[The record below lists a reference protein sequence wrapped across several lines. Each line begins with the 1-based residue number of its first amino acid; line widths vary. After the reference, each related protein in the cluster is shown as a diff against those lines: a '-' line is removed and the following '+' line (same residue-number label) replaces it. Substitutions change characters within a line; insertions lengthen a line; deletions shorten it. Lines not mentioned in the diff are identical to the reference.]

1 MSGIRQDND
10 GIIHI
15 VNHANI
21 YVSVMELYSQK
32 EITECFPL
40 QVSFEGERAIDAGG
54 VYRDMLSGFW
64 QEAYHQLLDGGC
76 LLSPVLHPEMSMSN
90 FSIIGG
96 IILHGHLSSG
106 FLPVRIALPS
116 LAALLFGNT
125 VKVHDDVYVE
135 TFVET
140 VSNVEAAFLN
150 KLLQAYHTISDY
162 SPDEQRRLSNIL
174 SRFGC
179 RQLPRS
185 QLLRQQI
192 IQAACYEYL
201 VKPSAA
207 IQAISAEIP
216 SSHLCFWRRCP
227 YLNFVKCSMLLLHL
241 RRE

>member
-1 MSGIRQDND
+1 
-10 GIIHI
+10 
-15 VNHANI
+15 
-21 YVSVMELYSQK
+21 
-32 EITECFPL
+32 
-40 QVSFEGERAIDAGG
+40 
-54 VYRDMLSGFW
+54 MLSGFW
-64 QEAYHQLLDGGC
+64 EEAYCQLFGGGC

-96 IILHGHLSSG
+96 IILHGYLSSG

-135 TFVET
+135 TFLET

-150 KLLQAYHTISDY
+150 KLLQANHTLNDY

-179 RQLPRS
+179 RQLPTS
-185 QLLRQQI
+185 QLIRQQL
-192 IQAACYEYL
+192 IQAARYEYL
-201 VKPSAA
+201 VKPYAA
-207 IQAISAEIP
+207 IQAISAGIP
-216 SSHLCFWRRCP
+216 SSHLCFWRKMPIPEFC
-227 YLNFVKCSMLLLHL
+227 VKCSMLLLPL